1 MEEISYYLEQAARAR
16 RLSAETAQAG
26 IRERLARLAQQY
38 DQLADDIQQGAVDVR
53 HPELRQEN
61 GDKTRK
67 R

>member
-16 RLSAETAQAG
+16 RLSAETAQAEIG
-26 IRERLARLAQQY
+26 ERLARLAQQY

-61 GDKTRK
+61 G
-67 R
+67 

>member
-16 RLSAETAQAG
+16 RLSAETAQAE

-61 GDKTRK
+61 G
-67 R
+67 